1 MPLFAGP
8 DEHSN
13 FITSAK
19 PMHELIYYLPIS
31 RYFKKDNLQYQQDVE
46 GSKALEELW
55 QKKYKVELLL
65 AILFIVGLL
74 CISIIEY

>member
-1 MPLFAGP
+1 
-8 DEHSN
+8 
-13 FITSAK
+13 
-19 PMHELIYYLPIS
+19 MHELIYYLPIS

-74 CISIIEY
+74 CISIIEYFII